1 MSMIKMPVSS
11 PRQLKDRI
19 KNLAKENNLPANA
32 VLQNFMM
39 ERFLERIAVS
49 RYRDNFIL
57 KGGFLIAAMVGIDM
71 RSTMDIDTTLKGIP
85 VNESEIK
92 KIITEILNTSVND
105 NVYFEMDSVQ
115 PIHDSGE
122 YNDFRIGL
130 TATFFTMK
138 IKLKLDITT
147 GDSIIPSEIDYSYK
161 LMFENRD
168 ISIKAYNLQTIL
180 AEKIESILARNVTN
194 TRLRDYYDVY
204 ILLNTRYFEIQKSDI
219 QTAVRQ
225 KSEERGTTIYV
236 ENYMKYL
243 DDIRISSD
251 LSSLWDSYAKKY
263 PYSSGISFDAIIEKI
278 GSVLSGI

>member
-1 MSMIKMPVSS
+1 MSTIKMPVSS

>member
-1 MSMIKMPVSS
+1 
-11 PRQLKDRI
+11 
-19 KNLAKENNLPANA
+19 
-32 VLQNFMM
+32 MM

>member
-1 MSMIKMPVSS
+1 MSKITTPTS
-11 PRQLKDRI
+11 PRQLKDWI

-49 RYRDNFIL
+49 HYRNNFIL

-138 IKLKLDITT
+138 IKVKLDITT

-204 ILLNTRYFEIQKSDI
+204 ILLSTRHFEMQKSDI

>member
-1 MSMIKMPVSS
+1 
-11 PRQLKDRI
+11 
-19 KNLAKENNLPANA
+19 
-32 VLQNFMM
+32 M

-130 TATFFTMK
+130 TAAFFTMK

-180 AEKIESILARNVTN
+180 AEKIESILARNVT
-194 TRLRDYYDVY
+194 TDPLFCHTKELHLV
-204 ILLNTRYFEIQKSDI
+204 LL
-219 QTAVRQ
+219 
-225 KSEERGTTIYV
+225 
-236 ENYMKYL
+236 
-243 DDIRISSD
+243 
-251 LSSLWDSYAKKY
+251 
-263 PYSSGISFDAIIEKI
+263 
-278 GSVLSGI
+278 